1 MYWAPQILPPVR
13 FGWCGLVKTMSLV
26 FARLAERLLLFSQWR
41 AVLKPAMAE
50 LVVDFVVAEVA
61 KMVPSLT

>member
-1 MYWAPQILPPVR
+1 M
-13 FGWCGLVKTMSLV
+13 KTMSLV